1 MSTPADR
8 TRRRTD
14 DILATLTA
22 ELEAL
27 LDTSGPLDPDTT
39 LVALGL
45 DSLAMFDLLHRIET
59 GFGLTLSLREAL
71 AGEGTPRSL
80 ARAVAAVEER
90 RGTADAP
97 RPEADTPAPDGDRYP
112 LTEGQRQTWFLSQ
125 LGDDVS
131 RSFNETVVLDLRGA
145 LRVPELADAL
155 RSVVDRHESLH
166 SVFAPDGTH
175 QSVRRSRAAILRADF
190 GEEPAEHRAELI
202 EAFVRAGSRHVFDLA
217 QGPLYRI
224 ALARVDDDR
233 HLLSLT
239 GHDLVADGG
248 SFQILLDEI
257 AALYNAA
264 CSGTD
269 ASPLPEP
276 APYRQ
281 FVRTQSAYRAGA
293 RRQADEAYWLRRY
306 PAGIPAPELP
316 LDRPVPRGGRRTGA
330 EVVLALEPA
339 LADRVAAWG
348 RDRGRTPFTLYFSAY
363 AALLHDITGQEEV
376 TVAVPVRLLSAEDG
390 SRTVG
395 NCVSVV
401 PVTTVLRAGDS
412 FRDLLDTVSRSLLDA
427 YEHARYPLSDLLRA
441 LEDST
446 GKGHGTELPLFNLVP
461 ERRAADFA
469 GLDVRGVPAPRTSV
483 YADLDVSLRPDG
495 DALRCTFAYCAET
508 LDEDTVNGLANRF
521 RDLLARLTEA
531 PDRPV
536 RPGRDRL
543 LPESFARHARER
555 PEQTAVICGADR
567 IAYRE
572 LDERAERL
580 ARGLRA
586 AGVDAESRVAV
597 CLDRSIDLVATV
609 LAVWKA
615 NGAYVPLNADDP
627 PTRHR
632 QILDDAAPAV
642 LVTSAS
648 LRARFAGTALPVLTP
663 EEAMADAQQAPDTE
677 TAPHPTPPHAA
688 SLAYV
693 IYTSGSTGRPK
704 GVMGTHGGL
713 ASTYRAW
720 QETFGI
726 APGLAQLQ
734 MANFSFDGFL
744 GETIRALGS
753 GGTLVVCPRE
763 VMLDPER
770 LLALIEEHRVRI
782 ADFVPPVLRRLAA
795 HAREHAETPLRGL
808 DLLIVGSDLVHTEE
822 MRSVRGLL
830 GPHGEAVNCYGV
842 TECTI
847 DATVAVY
854 ADGDERHGNAL
865 IGRPLPGVEA
875 WVLDEDL
882 RPVPPGETGVLHLG
896 GTALSRGYLGD
907 PAKTAAAFLPH
918 PFAGEPG
925 RRIYRTGDLV
935 RERATPSGPQL
946 EYVGRADD
954 QVKVRG
960 YRIELGEIEAAL
972 RSLAGVADAVAVVS
986 GAAGQRK
993 IDAYAVPTGGPDAAD
1008 TTGWYEGLRSA
1019 LPHYMLPDHIVVVAQ
1034 LPTTSNGKVDRAA
1047 LTPAAGRAVARP
1059 VHGAPGPRPEE
1070 GRSTDT
1076 QRRLRAIWAEA
1087 LQLDDVGVS
1096 ADFFDA
1102 GGDSLLTMRVIGEIR
1117 AIWGAEITVKQ
1128 FYDNPTVAQLAA
1140 EIDTAAA
1147 AGTDPAAHRP
1157 LPSIQR
1163 IERRAVRLP
1172 D

>member
-8 TRRRTD
+8 TLRRTD
-14 DILATLTA
+14 EVLATLTT

-27 LDTSGPLDPDTT
+27 LNASGPLDPDTT

-45 DSLAMFDLLHRIET
+45 DSLAMFDVLHRIEAR
-59 GFGLTLSLREAL
+59 FGVTLSLREAL
-71 AGEGTPRSL
+71 AAEGTPRSL
-80 ARAVAAVEER
+80 ARAVAAAQEQR
-90 RGTADAP
+90 ATANASRQREHSP
-97 RPEADTPAPDGDRYP
+97 AADGERYP

-125 LGDDVS
+125 LGHDVS
-131 RSFNETVVLDLRGA
+131 RSFNETVVLDLRGE
-145 LRVPELADAL
+145 LRVPELIDAL
-155 RSVVDRHESLH
+155 RTVVDRHESLH
-166 SVFAPDGTH
+166 SVFAPDGSH
-175 QSVRRSRAAILRADF
+175 QSIRRHEVGILRSDMR
-190 GEEPAEHRAELI
+190 EEPAERRAELI
-202 EAFVRAGSRHVFDLA
+202 DTFMRAGSRHVFDLA

-224 ALARVDDDR
+224 ALARVDEDR

-248 SFQILLDEI
+248 SFQILIDDI
-257 AALYNAA
+257 GALYSAT

-269 ASPLPEP
+269 AGALPEP

-281 FVRTQSAYRAGA
+281 FVRTQSAYRAGS
-293 RRQADEAYWLRRY
+293 RRQADEAYWLGRY
-306 PAGIPAPELP
+306 PTGIPAPELP
-316 LDRPVPRGGRRTGA
+316 LDRPEEAGDRRTGD
-330 EVVLALEPA
+330 EVVVTVEAALV
-339 LADRVAAWG
+339 DRAVARG
-348 RDRGRTPFTLYFSAY
+348 RDQGHTPFTVYFSAY
-363 AALLHDITGQEEV
+363 AALLHEITGQEEI

-401 PVTTVLRAGDS
+401 PVTTVLRAGDT
-412 FRDLLDTVSRSLLDA
+412 FRDLSDTASRSLLEA

-441 LEDST
+441 LKPGT
-446 GKGHGTELPLFNLVP
+446 GKGRGTELPLFNLVP
-461 ERRAADFA
+461 ERRAAHFA
-469 GLDVRGVPAPRTSV
+469 GLDVRMVSAPRTSV
-483 YADLDVSLRPDG
+483 AADLDVSLRPDG

-508 LDEDTVNGLANRF
+508 LDEDTVRGLADRF
-521 RDLLARLTEA
+521 RELLVRLADA
-531 PDRPV
+531 PDRPI
-536 RPGRDRL
+536 RPYL
-543 LPESFARHARER
+543 LPELLARHVRQR
-555 PEQTAVICGADR
+555 PDQAAVICGTDR
-567 IAYRE
+567 IGYRD

-580 ARGLRA
+580 AHGLRA
-586 AGVDAESRVAV
+586 AGVGAESRVAI

-615 NGAYVPLNADDP
+615 GGAYVPLNADDP
-627 PTRHR
+627 ATRHR
-632 QILDDAAPAV
+632 QILDDASPVA
-642 LVTSAS
+642 LVTGAS
-648 LRARFAGTALPVLTP
+648 LRERFAGTGLPVLTTDELAARGQP
-663 EEAMADAQQAPDTE
+663 APA
-677 TAPHPTPPHAA
+677 TAAVVHPA

-753 GGTLVVCPRE
+753 GGTLVICPRE

-770 LLALIEEHRVRI
+770 LLALIDEHQVRI
-782 ADFVPPVLRRLAA
+782 ADFVPPVLRRLAT
-795 HAREHAETPLRGL
+795 HADGHAETPLRGL

-822 MRSVRGLL
+822 MKSVRGLL
-830 GPHGEAVNCYGV
+830 GPQGDVVNCYGV

-854 ADGDERHGNAL
+854 VDGDEKHGNAL
-865 IGRPLPGVEA
+865 IGRALPGVEA

-882 RPVPPGETGVLHLG
+882 RPVPPGETGILHLG
-896 GTALSRGYLGD
+896 GDALSRGYLAD

-918 PFAGEPG
+918 PFAGQPG

-946 EYVGRADD
+946 EYVGRADE

-972 RSLAGVADAVAVVS
+972 RSLAGVADAVAVAS
-986 GAAGQRK
+986 GPTEARK
-993 IDAYAVPTGGPDAAD
+993 IDAYAVPVEGGPDTAD
-1008 TTGWYEGLRSA
+1008 TSGWYEGLRA
-1019 LPHYMLPDHIVVVAQ
+1019 VLPHYMLPDRIVVVAQ
-1034 LPTTSNGKVDRAA
+1034 LQTTSNGKVDRAS
-1047 LTPAAGRAVARP
+1047 LTPAAGRVVARP
-1059 VHGAPGPRPEE
+1059 VHGAHGSRQED
-1070 GRSTDT
+1070 RQRTDT
-1076 QRRLRAIWAEA
+1076 QRRLCEIWAEA
-1087 LQLDDVGVS
+1087 LQLDDVAVS
-1096 ADFFDA
+1096 ADFFDV
-1102 GGDSLLTMRVIGEIR
+1102 GGDSLLTMRVIGEIK

-1128 FYDNPTVAQLAA
+1128 FYDNPTVARLAA
-1140 EIDTAAA
+1140 AIDAAVGA
-1147 AGTDPAAHRP
+1147 AGTEPAEHRP
-1157 LPSIQR
+1157 LPPIQQ